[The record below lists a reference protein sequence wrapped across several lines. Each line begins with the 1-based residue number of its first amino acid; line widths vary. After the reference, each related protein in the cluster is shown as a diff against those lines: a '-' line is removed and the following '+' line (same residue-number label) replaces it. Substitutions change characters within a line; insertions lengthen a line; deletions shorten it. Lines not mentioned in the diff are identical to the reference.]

1 MALGAAASPPRR
13 GRAGNSS
20 RARLRPI
27 LKWAGGKSRLVPLI
41 LSRLPAHITTYYEP
55 FVGGGAVFF
64 ALAADKRFKRAVL
77 GDKNR
82 DLIDVY
88 KGVKA
93 DVDSVIALLTDYARR
108 HDKDTYYATR
118 DIDPDTLD
126 LAERAARLIYLNKTG
141 YNGLYRVNRQ
151 GRFNVPFGRY
161 DNPKICNEPRLRAA
175 SEALRGRG
183 VSIKVADFEAL
194 SERAEPGD
202 AVYFDPPY
210 VPLTKTAS
218 FTGYHS
224 ESFGAEE
231 HRRLAEAFTSLTGRG
246 VAAVLSNSG
255 GKETRKLY
263 LGARIEVEKVMVG
276 RPINSSAGK
285 RGAVAELVVSNTR
298 GLGLV

>member
-1 MALGAAASPPRR
+1 MALGGAASPRGL
-13 GRAGNSS
+13 GRAGAPN
-20 RARLRPI
+20 RAQLRPI

-41 LSRLPAHITTYYEP
+41 LSRLPPQIETYVEP
-55 FVGGGAVFF
+55 FVGGAAVFF
-64 ALAADKRFKRAVL
+64 ALAAEKRFKRAVL

-82 DLIDVY
+82 ELIDVY

-93 DVDSVIALLTDYARR
+93 DVDGVIALLTDYARR
-108 HDKDTYYATR
+108 HDEDTYYATR
-118 DIDPDTLD
+118 ELDPDALD
-126 LAERAARLIYLNKTG
+126 LAQRAARLIYLNKTG

-175 SEALRGRG
+175 SEVLRARG

-194 SERAEPGD
+194 SAQVEPGD

-224 ESFGAEE
+224 EVFGAEE
-231 HRRLAEAFTSLTGRG
+231 HRRLAEVFSRLTARG
-246 VAAVLSNSG
+246 VGAVLSNSG

-263 LGARIEVEKVMVG
+263 VGDAVDVEKVMVG

>member
-1 MALGAAASPPRR
+1 MAMALGGAAPQERF
-13 GRAGNSS
+13 
-20 RARLRPI
+20 RPI
-27 LKWAGGKSRLVPLI
+27 LKWAGGKSRLVPQI
-41 LSRLPAHITTYYEP
+41 LSRLPQEIGTYYEP
-55 FVGGGAVFF
+55 FVGGAAVFF
-64 ALAADKRFKRAVL
+64 ALAAEKRFKRAVL

-82 DLIDVY
+82 ELVDVY
-88 KGVKA
+88 KGVKS
-93 DVDSVIALLTDYARR
+93 DVDAVIALLRDYTRR
-108 HDKDTYYATR
+108 HDEDTYYATR
-118 DIDPDTLD
+118 DLDPDTLD
-126 LAERAARLIYLNKTG
+126 LPERAARLIYLNKTG

-175 SEALRGRG
+175 AEALRGRS

-194 SERAEPGD
+194 SDRAEPGD

-231 HRRLAEAFTSLTGRG
+231 HRRLAGAFASLTRRK

-255 GKETRKLY
+255 GEETERLY
-263 LGARIEVEKVMVG
+263 EKKGIEVERVFVP
-276 RPINSSAGK
+276 RPINSKSSA
-285 RGAVAELVVSNTR
+285 RGAVAELLVSNGR
-298 GLGLV
+298 KLGVF

>member
-1 MALGAAASPPRR
+1 MALGAAASPPRF
-13 GRAGNSS
+13 
-20 RARLRPI
+20 RPI

-41 LSRLPAHITTYYEP
+41 LSRLPRQIGTYYEP
-55 FVGGGAVFF
+55 FVGGAAVFF

-88 KGVKA
+88 KGVKT
-93 DVDSVIALLTDYARR
+93 DVEAVILLLGEYARR
-108 HDKDTYYATR
+108 HDEDTYYATR
-118 DIDPDTLD
+118 ELDPTTLD
-126 LAERAARLIYLNKTG
+126 LAERAARLLYLNKTG
-141 YNGLYRVNRQ
+141 YNGLYRVNRS
-151 GRFNVPFGRY
+151 GKFNVPFGRY

-175 SEALRGRG
+175 SDALRQRG
-183 VSIKVADFEAL
+183 VSIKVADFEQL
-194 SERAEPGD
+194 SARAEPGD

-224 ESFGAEE
+224 ESFGVDE
-231 HRRLAEAFTSLTGRG
+231 HQRLADAFASLTQRK

-263 LGARIEVEKVMVG
+263 EQDGVEVEKVLVS
-276 RPINSSAGK
+276 RPINSKASA
-285 RGAVAELVVSNTR
+285 RGAVAELVVSNAK
-298 GLGLV
+298 GLGLLGAPA

>member
-1 MALGAAASPPRR
+1 MALGGAASPRGL
-13 GRAGNSS
+13 GRAGA
-20 RARLRPI
+20 RAHARLRPI

-41 LSRLPAHITTYYEP
+41 VSRLPAQISTYYEP

-64 ALAADKRFKRAVL
+64 ALAADRRFKRAVL

-93 DVDSVIALLTDYARR
+93 DVDGVIALLEDYARQ
-108 HDKDTYYATR
+108 HDEDTYYATR
-118 DIDPDTLD
+118 DLDPDTLD
-126 LAERAARLIYLNKTG
+126 LAQRAARLIYLNKTG

-194 SERAEPGD
+194 TERAEPGD

-224 ESFGAEE
+224 EAFGADE
-231 HRRLAEAFTSLTGRG
+231 HLRLAGAFSSLTERR

-255 GKETRKLY
+255 GKETKKLY
-263 LGARIEVEKVMVG
+263 VGDRIDVEKVMVA
-276 RPINSSAGK
+276 RPINSSPGK